1 MADKSYC
8 SLKCYIYIYD
18 LLLLRE
24 RERNE
29 NMIYDVSVQQRGA
42 LLKSFHGS
50 TEDRTLH
57 AHTND

>member
-1 MADKSYC
+1 M
-8 SLKCYIYIYD
+8 YD
-18 LLLLRE
+18 LLLLKE
-24 RERNE
+24 RERKE
-29 NMIYDVSVQQRGA
+29 NIIYDVSVQERGA